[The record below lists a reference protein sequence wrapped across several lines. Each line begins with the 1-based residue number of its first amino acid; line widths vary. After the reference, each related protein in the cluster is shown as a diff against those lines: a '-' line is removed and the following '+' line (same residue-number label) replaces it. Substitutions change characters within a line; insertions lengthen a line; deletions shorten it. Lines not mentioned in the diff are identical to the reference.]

1 MASRYYIN
9 EKGPEFEAVE
19 RWENEGGR
27 LFRSQH
33 KDHQVVMPMVR
44 TGKGEDNAKSV
55 TGQTVRVDGIRF
67 EI

>member
-1 MASRYYIN
+1 MARRYYIN
-9 EKGPEFEAVE
+9 EQGPEFEAVE

-27 LFRSQH
+27 LFQNQH
-33 KDHQVVMPMVR
+33 RDQVVMPIVR
-44 TGKGEDNAKSV
+44 PVQGEDNAKSV